1 MNLKTPF
8 DNSKLPINY
17 LLKNGS
23 VIDPDKNSIEK
34 KDVLIEGKI
43 IKALKK
49 NISVDEKKFKIIDC
63 NNFFISLINRNA

>member
-1 MNLKTPF
+1 MNLKNPF
-8 DNSKLPINY
+8 NNSKLPINY

-23 VIDPDKNSIEK
+23 VIDPDKNTIEK

-49 NISVDEKKFKIIDC
+49 IFQLMKKNLK
-63 NNFFISLINRNA
+63 